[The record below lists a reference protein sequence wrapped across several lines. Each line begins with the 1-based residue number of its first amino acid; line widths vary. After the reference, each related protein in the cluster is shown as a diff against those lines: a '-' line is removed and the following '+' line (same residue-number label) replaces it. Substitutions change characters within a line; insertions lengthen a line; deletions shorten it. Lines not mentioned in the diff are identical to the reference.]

1 MAILHSSPL
10 TPTTASAT
18 SAATGYPA
26 INVLNPRIGK
36 PWRSTATTQQQ
47 VEIDLGADRVVA
59 ALWIQSCN
67 AATATIEKKPAGGS
81 YSSVGTLTIQSEP
94 TGRRK
99 GWIAAAGTYRYLR
112 ITIANG
118 APVDGAAY
126 WEIGAVHVFAASATL
141 ARAPEWGVQVATAF
155 PQISAEI
162 VNGRTI
168 TATAGSSY
176 VIVSLDFQPEPGQ
189 DIAALLRA
197 ARDGIAGFS
206 LDLSTRPWDA
216 WPVTYTQAQYARK
229 LANSRIDAASMELR
243 EVV

>member
-1 MAILHSSPL
+1 MATLHSSPL

-26 INVLNPRIGK
+26 TNVLNPRIGK

-47 VEIDLGADRVVA
+47 VEIDLGADKTVA
-59 ALWIQSCN
+59 ALWMQSCN
-67 AATATIEKKPAGGS
+67 AATATIEKKTAGGS
-81 YSSVGTLTIQSEP
+81 YTSVGTMTIQAEP

-99 GWIAAAGTYRYLR
+99 GLIAAAGTFRYLR

-118 APVDGAAY
+118 TPVDGAAY

-155 PQISAEI
+155 PQVSAEI

-168 TATAGSSY
+168 TATAGSAFA
-176 VIVSLDFQPEPGQ
+176 IVSLDFQPLPSN
-189 DIAALLRA
+189 DIAVLLRA
-197 ARDGIAGFS
+197 ARAGIAGLS
-206 LDLSTRPWDA
+206 LDLTDRPWDA
-216 WPVTYTQAQYARK
+216 WPVIYVQGQYSRK
-229 LANSRIDAASMELR
+229 LASLKVDAVSMELR